1 MTEQAVA
8 RPLVVVIEDE
18 ADVLAT
24 LARQLR
30 RLLPQFTILATQEG
44 AATLTMAID
53 QPVALAVVDYY
64 LRGHD
69 GLTEVAALKQ
79 HSPHMRT
86 ILITA
91 SPLAAVEHAARMVGI
106 DILLAKPF
114 LMEELANAIQ
124 TLLPLQNSAGES

>member
-44 AATLTMAID
+44 AASLTEAID

-69 GLTEVAALKQ
+69 GLIEVAALKQ
-79 HSPHMRT
+79 RSPHMRT

-91 SPLAAVEHAARMVGI
+91 SPLAGVEHVARMVGI

-114 LMEELANAIQ
+114 LMDELAKAIQ
-124 TLLPLQNSAGES
+124 TLLPLQNSAGEP